1 MDNYFRIM
9 FNSNEFDILVKENRL
24 RSEYLSIEDKSI
36 LKKLVSR
43 LSVSKL
49 SAFDI
54 QIAQKDLIGM
64 ALEAE
69 QRGETLSSVIGSDM
83 KAFCDEIIKNGR
95 KKSCKETII
104 LALPSVF
111 FSLTF
116 MYGIIYIVLN
126 SSPAVMKI
134 TLYESLLYMFWCFI
148 GIPLGNYLEGKNTF
162 ESKFKK
168 TLSVW
173 IFLGFLV
180 FIAFSNRIFFS
191 KQVVLFEVIAWVP
204 LAVTCFLTMSFY
216 ILRNKYLR
224 SLAKRYNWSD
234 S

>member
-1 MDNYFRIM
+1 MDNYFKIM

-24 RSEYLSIEDKSI
+24 RSEYLLTEDKNI
-36 LKKLVSR
+36 LKKIVSR

-69 QRGETLSSVIGSDM
+69 QRRETLSSVIGSDM

-104 LALPSVF
+104 LTLPSVLLN
-111 FSLTF
+111 LTLL
-116 MYGIIYIVLN
+116 YGIIDIIFN
-126 SSPAVMKI
+126 SFPAVMKI
-134 TLYESLLYMFWCFI
+134 TLQESLLYMFWCFI
-148 GIPLGNYLEGKNTF
+148 LIPLGNYLGGKNTF

-168 TLSVW
+168 NISTL
-173 IFLGFLV
+173 IFLGFLAFIV
-180 FIAFSNRIFFS
+180 FLNKTFFP
-191 KQVVLFEVIAWVP
+191 KQVVLFEVIAWIP
-204 LAVTCFLTMSFY
+204 LAVTCFLTMLSYF
-216 ILRNKYLR
+216 LRNKYLR
-224 SLAKRYNWSD
+224 SLSKRYNWSD